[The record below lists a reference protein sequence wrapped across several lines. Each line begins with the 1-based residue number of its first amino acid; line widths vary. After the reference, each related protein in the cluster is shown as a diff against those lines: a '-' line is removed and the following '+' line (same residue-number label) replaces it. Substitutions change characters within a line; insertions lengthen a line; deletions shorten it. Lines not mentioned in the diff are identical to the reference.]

1 MEMSVTE
8 GHFKNGLFFT
18 DSIRISCVTCC
29 FFGGVARCEKCLV
42 VCCCFVVLF
51 EVEFKSIH
59 CHCSQAEFLNLMK
72 SHQNILSFHLDIDHM
87 YWIKASQP
95 ESQTFPL
102 QKFRVSLQKV
112 WRHSISK

>member
-1 MEMSVTE
+1 MKNAWWCAVT
-8 GHFKNGLFFT
+8 
-18 DSIRISCVTCC
+18 
-29 FFGGVARCEKCLV
+29 
-42 VCCCFVVLF
+42 VVLF

-102 QKFRVSLQKV
+102 QNFDVP
-112 WRHSISK
+112 SKKCGDTA